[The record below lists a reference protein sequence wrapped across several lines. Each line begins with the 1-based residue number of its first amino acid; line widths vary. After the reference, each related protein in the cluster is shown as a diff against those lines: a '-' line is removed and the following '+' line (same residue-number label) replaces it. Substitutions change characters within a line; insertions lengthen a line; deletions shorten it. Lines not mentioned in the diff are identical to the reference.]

1 MPKAAKYKKDDSCI
15 IYLHNPNTKYPS
27 MYILYN
33 KRFLSFFQ
41 DNIKQ
46 SIILNFKETSPSQLG
61 VCDNQLGG

>member
-1 MPKAAKYKKDDSCI
+1 MPKAAKYKKDDSFI

-33 KRFLSFFQ
+33 KRFLSVFQ

-61 VCDNQLGG
+61 V